1 MQKINYG
8 LIISDFDGTLVRED
22 GTISQ
27 KNKRAI
33 KKYTQDGG
41 HFAVSTGRLHYGI
54 LPRVKELGLNGVVSC
69 CQGAVI
75 IDIASGK
82 PILDGKLSYET
93 TLRACLE
100 MEKLGLHI
108 HLYDFDCYYSN
119 MDDQA
124 LKWYE
129 NAVRVKA
136 KVVTDKP
143 LSKLVEEQKI
153 CAYKLMAMVAPEENA
168 KIINTLSKTHY
179 EDACIT
185 KSAEVLVEIINNK
198 YSKGTAVQFLSDYYK
213 VPLEKTVGIGD
224 QMNDI
229 PMIERAGLGVA
240 VQNADDGLKQVA
252 DLVCEY
258 TNEEDAVASVIEKY
272 GFMEK

>member
-1 MQKINYG
+1 MQKLNYG

-33 KKYTQDGG
+33 QKYTQNGG
-41 HFAVSTGRLHYGI
+41 CFAVSTGRLHYGI
-54 LPRVKELGLNGVVSC
+54 LPRVKELGLDGVVCC

-93 TLRACLE
+93 TLRACME

-108 HLYDFDCYYSN
+108 HLYGFDCYYSN

-124 LKWYE
+124 LKSYE
-129 NAVRVKA
+129 KAVRVKA
-136 KVVTDKP
+136 QVVTDKP
-143 LSKLVEEQKI
+143 LSKLVEERRI
-153 CAYKLMAMVAPEENA
+153 CAYKILAMVAPEDSA
-168 KIINTLSKTHY
+168 KIIKSLSKTHY

-185 KSAEVLVEIINNK
+185 KSADFLVEIINKK

-213 VPLEKTVGIGD
+213 VPLEKTIGIGD

-229 PMIERAGLGVA
+229 PMIEKAGLGVA

-252 DLVCEY
+252 DTVCEY
-258 TNEEDAVASVIEKY
+258 TNEEDAVASIIEKY

>member
-8 LIISDFDGTLVRED
+8 LIISDFDGTLVRAD

-33 KKYTQDGG
+33 QKYTKNGG
-41 HFAVSTGRLHYGI
+41 RFAVSTGRLHYGI

-75 IDIASGK
+75 IDLQTGE
-82 PILDGKLSYET
+82 PILNGTLSYET
-93 TLRACLE
+93 TLKACKE

-108 HLYDFDCYYSN
+108 HLYTFDCYYAN
-119 MDDQA
+119 MDDEP

-129 NAVRVKA
+129 KAIRVKA
-136 KVVTDKP
+136 KLVTNQP

-153 CAYKLMAMVAPEENA
+153 CAYKIVAMVAPEDNA
-168 KIINTLSKTHY
+168 SIINELSKTNY
-179 EDACIT
+179 DGACIT
-185 KSAEVLVEIINNK
+185 KSADFLVEIINKK

-213 VPLEKTVGIGD
+213 VPLEKTIGIGD

-240 VQNADDGLKQVA
+240 VQNANDGLKQVA
-252 DLVCEY
+252 DTVCEY
-258 TNEEDAVASVIEKY
+258 TNEEDAVASIIEKY

>member
-33 KKYTQDGG
+33 KKYTQNGG

-108 HLYDFDCYYSN
+108 HLYCFDCYYSN

-168 KIINTLSKTHY
+168 KIISALSKTHY

-198 YSKGTAVQFLSDYYK
+198 YSKGTAVQFLSDYYG

-258 TNEEDAVASVIEKY
+258 TNEEDAVASIIEKY

>member
-22 GTISQ
+22 GTISK
-27 KNKRAI
+27 KNKQAI
-33 KKYTQDGG
+33 QEYTKNGG
-41 HFAVSTGRLHYGI
+41 HFAISTGRLHYGI
-54 LPRVKELGLNGVVSC
+54 LPRAKELGLNGVVSC

-75 IDIASGK
+75 IDLQTGE
-82 PILDGKLSYET
+82 PILNGTLSYET
-93 TLRACLE
+93 TLKACKE

-108 HLYDFDCYYSN
+108 HLYTFDCYYAN
-119 MDDQA
+119 MDDEP

-129 NAVRVKA
+129 KAIRVKA
-136 KVVTDKP
+136 KLVTNQP

-153 CAYKLMAMVAPEENA
+153 CAYKIVAMVAPEDNA
-168 KIINTLSKTHY
+168 SIINELSKTHY

-185 KSAEVLVEIINNK
+185 KSADFLVEIINKK

-213 VPLEKTVGIGD
+213 VPLEKTIGIGD

-252 DLVCEY
+252 DTVCEY
-258 TNEEDAVASVIEKY
+258 TNEEDAVASIIEKY
-272 GFMEK
+272 GLMEK

>member
-1 MQKINYG
+1 MQRINYG

-27 KNKRAI
+27 KNKQAI
-33 KKYTQDGG
+33 QKYTQNGG
-41 HFAVSTGRLHYGI
+41 RFAVSTGRLHYGI
-54 LPRVKELGLNGVVSC
+54 LPRVKELGLDGVVCC

-75 IDIASGK
+75 IDLQTGE
-82 PILDGKLSYET
+82 PILNGTLSYET
-93 TLRACLE
+93 TLKACKE

-108 HLYDFDCYYSN
+108 HLYTFDCYYAN

-129 NAVRVKA
+129 KAIRVKA
-136 KVVTDKP
+136 KLVTNQP

-153 CAYKLMAMVAPEENA
+153 CAYKIVAMVAPEDNA
-168 KIINTLSKTHY
+168 SIINELSKTNY
-179 EDACIT
+179 DGACIT
-185 KSAEVLVEIINNK
+185 KSADFLVEIINKK

-213 VPLEKTVGIGD
+213 VPLEKTIGIGD

-240 VQNADDGLKQVA
+240 VQNANDGLKQVA
-252 DLVCEY
+252 DTVCEY
-258 TNEEDAVASVIEKY
+258 TNEEDAVANIIEKY
-272 GFMEK
+272 GFMEN

>member
-22 GTISQ
+22 STISE
-27 KNKRAI
+27 KNKQAI
-33 KKYTQDGG
+33 KKYTQYGG

-108 HLYDFDCYYSN
+108 HLYCFDCYYSN

-168 KIINTLSKTHY
+168 KIIRALSKTHY

-198 YSKGTAVQFLSDYYK
+198 YSKGTAVQFLSDYYG